1 MPSFGRTLDDGQPPA
16 MNDELHGPDEGPD
29 EAELDRR
36 MQAL

>member
-16 MNDELHGPDEGPD
+16 MNDELHGLD
-29 EAELDRR
+29 EAERDRR